1 MSFTMIPILIRH
13 ALESF
18 DFGVYVFNDNP
29 LSGQTLVILFFAVS
43 KWVKLAGFVRN
54 LAFGIKLVYIQITE
68 IRIHHQRIMQI
79 CPDSPLV
86 KAEIVFTSMT
96 IADI

>member
-1 MSFTMIPILIRH
+1 MSSAMIPIWIEH
-13 ALESF
+13 ALECF

-29 LSGQTLVILFFAVS
+29 LSGQTLVVLFFAIS
-43 KWVKLAGFVRN
+43 KWVELAGFVRN
-54 LAFGIKLVYIQITE
+54 LAFGMKLVYTQISE
-68 IRIHHQRIMQI
+68 IHIHHQRIMQI

-86 KAEIVFTSMT
+86 NTEIVFTSMT